1 MNSKISGET
10 TPTDVVRLSL
20 ALSILLLG
28 LYGFYYFSEVS
39 KLFRVLGILASV
51 GLAIAIGLQTER
63 GKQLKLFAKE
73 ANIEVRKV
81 VWPTRQETMTTTL
94 FVVIVV
100 IIFGILLWVLDLIL
114 SSGVQSL
121 IGQGG

>member
-10 TPTDVVRLSL
+10 NPTDVVRLSL

-63 GKQLKLFAKE
+63 GKQLKLFTKE

>member
-10 TPTDVVRLSL
+10 NPTDVVRLSL

-63 GKQLKLFAKE
+63 GKQLKLFTKE

-114 SSGVQSL
+114 SSGVQ
-121 IGQGG
+121 

>member
-63 GKQLKLFAKE
+63 GKQLKLFTKE

>member
-1 MNSKISGET
+1 MNSNVSGES
-10 TPTDVVRLSL
+10 TPADVFRLGL

-28 LYGFYYFSEVS
+28 LFGFYYFSEIS

-51 GLAIAIGLQTER
+51 GLAIVISLRTER
-63 GKQLKLFAKE
+63 GKQLRLFTKE
-73 ANIEVRKV
+73 ASIEVRKV

>member
-1 MNSKISGET
+1 MNSNVSGES
-10 TPTDVVRLSL
+10 TPADVFRLGLS
-20 ALSILLLG
+20 LSILLLG
-28 LYGFYYFSEVS
+28 LFGFYYFREIS

-51 GLAIAIGLQTER
+51 GLAIVISLRTER
-63 GKQLKLFAKE
+63 GKQLRLFTKE
-73 ANIEVRKV
+73 ASIEVRKV